1 MKKIFTLVVAAMTAI
16 CAFAQDYTHSA
27 GLVVGSLNGLSYK
40 YFISDELAIQ
50 ADLGFQLGATTGNL
64 FTSSSYA
71 KDEYKHESKFNVGA
85 DANFWSFQLAP
96 NFIWQKNI
104 TSFDWASLDFFV
116 GGGISIGYAKLT
128 KAKVISFKSVS
139 SDYAN
144 NKEVYRSEI
153 AYNKK
158 SYKYAVYEDGKE
170 VYKNE
175 GELEEPYDGDN
186 YDYESLDV
194 DFGKFGVNAIAG
206 VELALKGA
214 PITIGIDFRPGYG
227 LLFAGHDEDYKKTQE
242 VAKEYGYEYSETAP
256 VYHFFDWTL
265 AATVRYTF

>member
-1 MKKIFTLVVAAMTAI
+1 MKRILLLAVAAVAALSM
-16 CAFAQDYTHSA
+16 FAQDYKHSA
-27 GLVVGSLNGLSYK
+27 GLVVGSLDGLSYK

-50 ADLGFQLGATTGNL
+50 ADLGFQLGASSGNL
-64 FTSSSYA
+64 FTSTSSA
-71 KDEYKHESKFNVGA
+71 NDEYKSESKFNVGA

-116 GGGISIGYAKLT
+116 GGGVSIGYAKLT
-128 KAKVISFKSVS
+128 KAKVTSLKSVS
-139 SDYAN
+139 SSYVN
-144 NKEVYRSEI
+144 NKEVYRTETT
-153 AYNKK
+153 YNKK
-158 SYKYAVYEDGKE
+158 SYKYVVYEDGE
-170 VYKNE
+170 ELYKYE
-175 GELEEPYDGDN
+175 GELEEPFDGDD

-227 LLFAGHDEDYKKTQE
+227 LLFAGHDEDYKKAQDE
-242 VAKEYGYEYSETAP
+242 AKEFGYEYSATAP